1 MALTAQDVHDKQF
14 KLVRQSTGYDIDEV
28 DSFLDEVESEFAR
41 LTAELDAARA
51 AVASAERAAAEAT
64 ERADAEARA
73 AAEARDRAEAASRTA
88 AEATE
93 RAERMAREAA
103 DPATE
108 SADSAHEHAT
118 LGDGADSVFASAQVS
133 TASFSEP
140 DQSPAATAST
150 EAAPAPSAE
159 AATRIL
165 ALAQQ
170 TADSY
175 VAEARQQADAL
186 VAGAEERGRSML
198 EALES
203 QRAELDTKRGD
214 LEVRVSALRAYESEI
229 RTRLTSYFEGQL
241 QELRAAFPEPDGTTR
256 EESGEG

>member
-51 AVASAERAAAEAT
+51 AVASAERA
-64 ERADAEARA
+64 
-73 AAEARDRAEAASRTA
+73 A

-203 QRAELDTKRGD
+203 QRAELDTQRGD
-214 LEVRVSALRAYESEI
+214 LEVRVSALRAYEAEI